1 MATMKAVRVHEYGGP
16 EVLEYQDA
24 PRPEPAPGEVLVAV
38 HAAGVNPVDWKLR
51 AGYLKDYFSYAL
63 PVIPGVDFSGTVAA
77 LGAGATGVA
86 VGEEVY
92 GQQDFARP
100 DGTYAEYVAV
110 EASRVAPKPQ
120 ALDHVHAA
128 SVPTAGLAAWHAFF
142 GGGGIGL
149 KKGQTVLII
158 GGAGGVGTFAV
169 QLAKWVG
176 ATVVATASARN
187 EAFLRDIGVDRFVD
201 YGKAGYE
208 ASVGKVGAVLDT
220 LGGEAIDREWGFLK
234 PGGVLATVAGQ
245 PSEDAA
251 KAHNARGFTVMASA
265 ALPDLPKLTDL
276 LDKGIVKPIVTET
289 FPLSEA
295 RKAQGLI
302 QTGHA
307 RGKIV
312 LKVRN

>member
-16 EVLEYQDA
+16 DVLKYEDA
-24 PRPEPAPGEVLVAV
+24 PRPEPGRGEVLVQV

-51 AGYLKDYFSYAL
+51 AGYLKDYFFYAL

-77 LGAGATGVA
+77 LGEGATGVA

-92 GQQDFARP
+92 GQQDFTRP
-100 DGTYAEYVAV
+100 DGTYAEYVSVA
-110 EASRVAPKPQ
+110 ASRMAPKPDG
-120 ALDHVHAA
+120 LDHVHAA
-128 SVPTAGLAAWHAFF
+128 SVPTAGLAAWQAFF
-142 GGGGIGL
+142 GAGGIEL

-187 EAFLRDIGVDRFVD
+187 EAFLRDLGVDRFVD
-201 YGKAGYE
+201 YTKANYE
-208 ASVGKVGAVLDT
+208 ESVGKVDAVLDT

-251 KAHNARGFTVMASA
+251 KAHNARGVAVMGSA
-265 ALPDLPKLTDL
+265 GLPDLPKLTDL
-276 LDKGIVKPIVTET
+276 LNEGIVKPIVTEVL
-289 FPLSEA
+289 PLSEA
-295 RKAQGLI
+295 WKAQEQI

-312 LKVRN
+312 LRVRD